1 MTKSIDYIVSL
12 DNFNG
17 PLDLLLRLIERDKLD
32 ICEVSIAK
40 ITEDYLSYVK
50 NIELSHH
57 DANKFLE
64 VAVKLILTKSRA
76 LLPNRSADESEE
88 DLEDLSD
95 QLLELQSYK
104 NLAKKFT
111 LMQDH
116 CFIDRPK
123 ITSDYSLVSYSN
135 VNLENIVNTY
145 NQIRNGKDGARQFNL
160 SSLKRKTST
169 KKRQML
175 IDKLLELNKFS
186 VSTIPEITNNN
197 KESVMMFMIVLEF
210 IKLNKL
216 RISNPSALEIEVMK

>member
-1 MTKSIDYIVSL
+1 MTKSTDYIVSL

-50 NIELSHH
+50 SIELSHH

-76 LLPNRSADESEE
+76 LLPNQSIDESEE
-88 DLEDLSD
+88 DLENLSE
-95 QLLELQSYK
+95 QLLELQSYQ
-104 NLAKKFT
+104 NIAKKFA
-111 LMQDH
+111 LMQNN
-116 CFIDRPK
+116 CFIARPK
-123 ITSDYSLVSYSN
+123 ITNDYSLISYSN
-135 VNLENIVNTY
+135 INLASIVSAH
-145 NQIRNGKDGARQFNL
+145 NQLKKSKDDMRQLNL
-160 SSLKRKTST
+160 SSLKRKTSI

-175 IDKLLELNKFS
+175 IDKLLELDKFS
-186 VSTIPEITNNN
+186 VSTIPEITNSN

-216 RISNPSALEIEVMK
+216 RITNPTALEIEVMK